1 MSDSNSTEIYK
12 SIPPRID
19 LSGSVFLRLTV
30 ISYAG
35 KSAGKSNWLCVCVC
49 GIQKVVRGSHLTGG
63 KTRSCG
69 CLERELTSERSS
81 THGLSKSRPYRIWR
95 NMINRCHYEKYGER
109 HLYGGRGIAVCDA
122 WRLSFEAFI
131 FDMGMPDESQSID
144 RIDVN
149 GNYEPGIA
157 GGLMQKPRQAIVGF
171 PVIDTKR
178 MAFSCPWRLSRT
190 SSRFTRASKMI
201 ANFAPSKP
209 AQTQCRK
216 GFHATK

>member
-149 GNYEPGIA
+149 GNYEPGNCRWADAKTQASNRRFSGNRYKKNGVLLSMAAQSGVEPVYKSA
-157 GGLMQKPRQAIVGF
+157 G
-171 PVIDTKR
+171 
-178 MAFSCPWRLSRT
+178 
-190 SSRFTRASKMI
+190 RAC
-201 ANFAPSKP
+201 A
-209 AQTQCRK
+209 
-216 GFHATK
+216 